1 MQPYRLGG
9 IEISRVVE
17 TEDPFLPLLEIFPE
31 ARPEDVEANRHWL
44 EPRALTPEG
53 VIIIPV
59 QSYIVRTSRHLIVID
74 TCVGNHKSYDGMP
87 GWKDRRQTTWM
98 DNLRASGMAPEEVDY
113 VFCSHLHVD
122 HCGWNTSFV
131 DGRWVPTF
139 ANAKY
144 VFSRPEYES
153 SERSGSSVFQ
163 ENVQPIMEAGQG
175 VLVDMDYALD
185 DEVWL
190 EPTPGHTKGHVA
202 VNLASQG
209 QRGAMCGDLIH
220 SPIQCLHPEWSPKFD
235 RDPEQA
241 RQTRRK
247 FLESHADNGD
257 LVMTAHF
264 PTPSMGHVVSRDQ
277 AFWFDYVA

>member
-113 VFCSHLHVD
+113 VFCSHLH
-122 HCGWNTSFV
+122 
-131 DGRWVPTF
+131 
-139 ANAKY
+139 
-144 VFSRPEYES
+144 
-153 SERSGSSVFQ
+153 
-163 ENVQPIMEAGQG
+163 
-175 VLVDMDYALD
+175 
-185 DEVWL
+185 
-190 EPTPGHTKGHVA
+190 
-202 VNLASQG
+202 
-209 QRGAMCGDLIH
+209 
-220 SPIQCLHPEWSPKFD
+220 
-235 RDPEQA
+235 
-241 RQTRRK
+241 
-247 FLESHADNGD
+247 
-257 LVMTAHF
+257 
-264 PTPSMGHVVSRDQ
+264 
-277 AFWFDYVA
+277 